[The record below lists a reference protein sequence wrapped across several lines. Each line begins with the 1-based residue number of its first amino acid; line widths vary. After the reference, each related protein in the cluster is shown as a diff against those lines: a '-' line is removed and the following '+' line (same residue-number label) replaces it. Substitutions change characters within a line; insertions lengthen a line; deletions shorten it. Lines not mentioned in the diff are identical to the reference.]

1 MEQKTHKPFLYFL
14 LILLIFGSFEY
25 SVRQNE
31 KAFISLEDGELL
43 KLQIFARRKKTD
55 LLFLG
60 TSRTQ
65 DGVNPSLIA
74 QLVASKKDSW
84 IGVNSFNG
92 AAAGGGLTRLNYS
105 VNDIIHK
112 PGLRYLGI
120 ELSDAQLANNEWHLP
135 SSLRVGNKNTVPTI
149 DERLQEWLENNVF
162 LIKRRKSFI
171 LDNVVK
177 LPFIIWPNF
186 DDGTKWFGQVGG
198 KYKSYP
204 APKNNQQWVLYKD
217 NDRFSN
223 ISLNGPLLPGDKEYI
238 PVYKHLVELAK
249 ENGVQVFFF
258 TPPIRGD
265 SARTG
270 CDDTHIRTYQ
280 SIAKLTDSPLF
291 IPSCEASSPIE
302 YFSDDSHLNQ
312 EGKRLW
318 STQLAEDIAQ
328 SKL

>member
-120 ELSDAQLANNEWHLP
+120 ELSDAQLANNEWNLP
-135 SSLRVGNKNTVPTI
+135 SSLGVGNKNTVPTI

-162 LIKRRKSFI
+162 LIKRRKSF
-171 LDNVVK
+171 
-177 LPFIIWPNF
+177 F
-186 DDGTKWFGQVGG
+186 
-198 KYKSYP
+198 
-204 APKNNQQWVLYKD
+204 
-217 NDRFSN
+217 
-223 ISLNGPLLPGDKEYI
+223 
-238 PVYKHLVELAK
+238 
-249 ENGVQVFFF
+249 
-258 TPPIRGD
+258 
-265 SARTG
+265 
-270 CDDTHIRTYQ
+270 
-280 SIAKLTDSPLF
+280 
-291 IPSCEASSPIE
+291 
-302 YFSDDSHLNQ
+302 
-312 EGKRLW
+312 
-318 STQLAEDIAQ
+318 
-328 SKL
+328 